1 MPFTTQVSAVQ
12 PIHAT
17 TAKEFA
23 ISADAST
30 QPTSTAA
37 LPLFPF
43 TRENQFDLPKP
54 YAESR
59 NGCPVVPVKLWN
71 DQKAWLLT
79 KHADFCS
86 VLVDPRFSGEFARP
100 DFPSVTQARLGIDK
114 AERSFVGM
122 DNPGHDHYRRMMMK
136 EFTVKRMQALKPQIE
151 SITDGLLDAIEAK
164 GQPFDL
170 VAELAVEMPALVM
183 CALFGSPYEDHT
195 YIAKCASGRHGLSQS
210 PEAAARSAADLVAYC
225 RKLIDIKEAN
235 PADDM
240 MSRVIAEFVVPG
252 QLSRDDFAD
261 MCSMILRAGHD
272 TTTNMIGLGTLL
284 FLEHP
289 QQLARLKAEPELID
303 SAVDELLRYLSPVQ
317 FAPRRVALE
326 DAEINGVAISK
337 GDGIFAVNAAAN
349 RDEAEFPNPDEFD
362 ISRDASNHL
371 AFGYGIH
378 RCLGQGLARIELQ
391 VVFPKLFA
399 RFPALRLA
407 EPLENIPFKYDSQIY
422 GLYKLPLV
430 W

>member
-1 MPFTTQVSAVQ
+1 MSAE
-12 PIHAT
+12 A
-17 TAKEFA
+17 
-23 ISADAST
+23 
-30 QPTSTAA
+30 TSTPDHTQSQTPTAE

-43 TRENQFDLPKP
+43 SRTRQFELPAQ
-54 YAESR
+54 YAEAR
-59 NGCPVVPVKLWN
+59 QGCPVVPVKLWN
-71 DQKAWLLT
+71 EQKAWLLT

-100 DFPSVTQARLGIDK
+100 DFPSVTEARRSIDK

-122 DNPGHDHYRRMMMK
+122 DNPRHDHYRRMMMK
-136 EFTVKRMQALKPQIE
+136 EFTTKRMQALRPQIE
-151 SITDGLLDAIEAK
+151 ALTDQLLDDIEAK
-164 GQPFDL
+164 GPPVDL
-170 VAELAVEMPALVM
+170 VAALAVEMPALVM

-210 PEAAARSAADLVAYC
+210 PEEAAQAAADLVAYC
-225 RKLIDIKEAN
+225 RKLIDTKEAH
-235 PADDM
+235 PQDDM
-240 MSRVIAEFVVPG
+240 MSRVIAEYVVPG

-284 FLEHP
+284 FLQHP
-289 QQLARLKAEPELID
+289 EQLARLKAEPELID

-326 DAEINGVAISK
+326 DAEVNGASIRK

-349 RDEAEFPNPDEFD
+349 RDEEEFAQPDAFD

-399 RFPALRLA
+399 RFPNLRLA
-407 EPLENIPFKYDSQIY
+407 QPLETIPFKYDSQIY